1 MNFHSKFQAHE
12 FFLFAGLMFLDML
25 ALAFLAK
32 RYTYVDYTNGRP
44 DDLGS
49 EISHD
54 DVKPGAEDKNVTVA
68 RRRSSLS

>member
-1 MNFHSKFQAHE
+1 
-12 FFLFAGLMFLDML
+12 MFLDML

-44 DDLGS
+44 DDVSVDGDS
-49 EISHD
+49 D
-54 DVKPGAEDKNVTVA
+54 TKPGTEDKNVIVA